1 MRVIARSL
9 WVGFLAQ
16 LGAVIVAISWT
27 AATAIQLQAAT
38 ALIMGGTQHPM
49 TGPTDRSTAIG
60 LKNLHNCL
68 NASGCVYITDPAV
81 DPSTSFLL
89 VADPMRPNG
98 GILMRFKGV
107 PTIPLLGITFWG
119 AAPTNSAVL
128 NDNGTPSDPSD
139 DTFVHRQRVGR
150 VLLPARQSH

>member
-1 MRVIARSL
+1 VDRCDGHSIAGGDR
-9 WVGFLAQ
+9 ADH
-16 LGAVIVAISWT
+16 
-27 AATAIQLQAAT
+27 
-38 ALIMGGTQHPM
+38 GGTQHPL

-68 NASGCVYITDPAV
+68 NASGCVYNTDPAV

>member
-1 MRVIARSL
+1 MRVIARS
-9 WVGFLAQ
+9 
-16 LGAVIVAISWT
+16 
-27 AATAIQLQAAT
+27 QAA
-38 ALIMGGTQHPM
+38 
-49 TGPTDRSTAIG
+49 TAIG

-68 NASGCVYITDPAV
+68 NASGCVYNTDPAV